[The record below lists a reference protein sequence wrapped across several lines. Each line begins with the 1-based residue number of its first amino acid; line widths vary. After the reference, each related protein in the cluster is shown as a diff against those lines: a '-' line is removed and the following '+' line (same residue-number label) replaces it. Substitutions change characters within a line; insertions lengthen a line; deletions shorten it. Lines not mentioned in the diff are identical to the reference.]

1 MSARLAGVG
10 PLLRVSLRQDALR
23 TVPWVLLVCLLP
35 VSSVVAY
42 DLLFP
47 GAGDRAA
54 LAASMGSNPALS
66 LLLGPARDLSTPD
79 GFAGWRSGQLGALV
93 AGLMTVL
100 VVVRHTRAQEDS
112 GQAELLASGAV
123 ARGARLATALLVA
136 GLAAGVVGVTCAV
149 ATVAAGG
156 DAASSWLLA
165 ATFTASGLVF
175 AGVAAVT
182 AQVASDARTATGLAV
197 AVLGLSYVLRGYLDS
212 SGAPAWTTWVTPLG
226 WLEATRP
233 GAGDRP
239 APLLVALAAAA
250 VLAGAAFALQG
261 RRDFGQGLLAA
272 RTGPAE
278 AGLVGSPWGLAVRL
292 HRGPVLAWVLAV
304 AGLGL
309 LFGSLTGSVGDL
321 VAENP
326 AMAALLASGAV
337 SAGGLAFAFV
347 VTILQVL
354 ALLAAV
360 VGVQVA
366 LRAHAEEAAHRLEPL
381 LAAGLR
387 RRTHLAT
394 HAVVALG
401 APTLA
406 LLLGSATLGLVA
418 HRQEPGVA
426 TGDVVRQA
434 AAMLPAVWLLVG
446 LALAAVGA
454 APRLRPVGWLGV
466 VGTFVLT
473 VLGPTLDLPGWV
485 LDLSPLRHVPDVSA
499 ASTAWGGPASLAAV
513 AAVLVVTAFVGL
525 ERRDVG

>member
-1 MSARLAGVG
+1 MSTRLAGVG

-42 DLLFP
+42 DLVFP
-47 GAGDRAA
+47 AARDRAA

-66 LLLGPARDLSTPD
+66 LLLGPARDLSTAD
-79 GFAGWRSGQLGALV
+79 GFAGWRSGQVGAV
-93 AGLMTVL
+93 FAGLMTVL
-100 VVVRHTRAQEDS
+100 VVVRHSRAQEDS
-112 GQAELLASGAV
+112 GQAELLASAV
-123 ARGARLATALLVA
+123 MARGSRLAVALLVA
-136 GLAAGVVGVTCAV
+136 GLAAGATGVTCAV
-149 ATVAAGG
+149 ATVSAGG
-156 DAASSWLLA
+156 DPRSSWLLA

-182 AQVASDARTATGLAV
+182 AQLASDARTATGLAV
-197 AVLGLSYVLRGYLDS
+197 AVLGLSYVLRGYLDAA
-212 SGAPAWTTWVTPLG
+212 GAPAWTTWLTPLG

-239 APLLVALAAAA
+239 APLLLALVASVALAAAA
-250 VLAGAAFALQG
+250 FVLQS

-278 AGLVGSPWGLAVRL
+278 AGSVGSPWGLAVRL
-292 HRGPVLAWVLAV
+292 QRGPVLAWVLAV
-304 AGLGL
+304 VGTGL
-309 LFGSLTGSVGDL
+309 LLGSLTGSVGDL

-326 AMAALLASGAV
+326 TMAALLASGAL

-347 VTILQVL
+347 VTMLQVL

-360 VGVQVA
+360 AGVQVVV
-366 LRAHAEEAAHRLEPL
+366 RAHAEEAAHRLEQL

-394 HAVVALG
+394 HAVIALG
-401 APTLA
+401 APSLA
-406 LLLGSATLGLVA
+406 LLLAGAALGVVA
-418 HRQEPGVA
+418 HGQEPDVA
-426 TGDVVRQA
+426 TGDVVLQA
-434 AAMLPAVWLLVG
+434 AATLPAVWLLVG

-454 APRLRPVGWLGV
+454 APRLRAVGWLAV

-473 VLGPTLDLPGWV
+473 VLGPTLDLPGWA
-485 LDLSPLRHVPDVSA
+485 LDLSPLRHVPDVA
-499 ASTAWGGPASLAAV
+499 APGLAWGGSAALAAV
-513 AAVLVVTAFVGL
+513 AAGLVAVAFVGL